1 MIFRYIERY
10 RKNKILLVD
19 SPIQVETMA
28 DVDFSEYV
36 DVIKDWP
43 EPGKAVCDIS
53 RLLEHPNIFHEAVV
67 ALAKPLVEVRP
78 NKVIGIEQRGLALGS
93 AVAYYLGCGI
103 VPARSIAFLPE
114 DYEREVE
121 FLPSSRFVDQRL
133 AIVSDSLDAGDR
145 VAIVDD
151 WLINGTSV
159 LAVSK
164 VVEKLGAQVVGVACV
179 INNMSETRRKLL
191 GRPEI
196 HSLIED
202 LQTDILHPAD

>member
-1 MIFRYIERY
+1 MILHHNKRY

-19 SPIQVETMA
+19 SSLQVETMVE
-28 DVDFSEYV
+28 VDFSEYV

-121 FLPSSRFVDQRL
+121 FLPSSKFVDRRL
-133 AIVSDSLDAGDR
+133 AIVSESMAESSDGEID
-145 VAIVDD
+145 VKQ
-151 WLINGTSV
+151 
-159 LAVSK
+159 LASRTLMVCMR
-164 VVEKLGAQVVGVACV
+164 EAFRL
-179 INNMSETRRKLL
+179 
-191 GRPEI
+191 
-196 HSLIED
+196 
-202 LQTDILHPAD
+202 

>member
-1 MIFRYIERY
+1 M
-10 RKNKILLVD
+10 
-19 SPIQVETMA
+19 VE
-28 DVDFSEYV
+28 VDFSEYV

-103 VPARSIAFLPE
+103 VPARSIAFLPD

-121 FLPSSRFVDQRL
+121 FLPSSRFVDERL
-133 AIVSDSLDAGDR
+133 AIVSDSIDAGDR

-151 WLINGTSV
+151 WLINGASV

-164 VVEKLGAQVVGVACV
+164 VIEKLGAQVVGVACV

-202 LQTDILHPAD
+202 HQTDILHPPD

>member
-1 MIFRYIERY
+1 MILRYIERY

-19 SPIQVETMA
+19 SSRQVETMV

-43 EPGKAVCDIS
+43 EPGKAVVDIS

-67 ALAKPLVEVRP
+67 ALAKPLLEVRP

-133 AIVSDSLDAGDR
+133 AIVSESLDAGDR

-164 VVEKLGAQVVGVACV
+164 VIEKLGAQVVGVACV

-202 LQTDILHPAD
+202 LQTDILHPSD

>member
-1 MIFRYIERY
+1 MILHHNKRY

-19 SPIQVETMA
+19 SSLQVETMVE
-28 DVDFSEYV
+28 VDFSEYV

-121 FLPSSRFVDQRL
+121 FLPSSKFVDRRL
-133 AIVSDSLDAGDR
+133 AIVSESLDAGDR

-164 VVEKLGAQVVGVACV
+164 VIEKLGAQVVGVACV

-202 LQTDILHPAD
+202 LQTDILHPTD